1 MSNELLTP
9 YRRGAE
15 LVLDALKVGVPASI
29 SVALTLSDRVSTL
42 TKKAS
47 ANNDDVGAALDHR
60 VDGAVLLAKTITLII
75 KTHAGG
81 QDQKVL
87 VRGLIHTV
95 LRNEAKDKLLV
106 VFSNLNGLLGV
117 LASGQRSL
125 AGKLGQHDEATVGT
139 GVLGHVLGGSGLE
152 SLDNAVAGDT
162 VRVRDVSPL
171 HNAVDAAG
179 VLVLDGGANVCKLAV
194 LKQHKVVLVR
204 QGHQRL
210 NGTRVGEVRDDVNV
224 GLDHDDVGAKLVGQ
238 GKQLGRGGHVER
250 CAQVGLFG
258 GHEIEQSRGCGA
270 AMLLCA
276 CLVAKLNVAGH

>member
-1 MSNELLTP
+1 MTSEPPLT
-9 YRRGAE
+9 
-15 LVLDALKVGVPASI
+15 
-29 SVALTLSDRVSTL
+29 TVSM
-42 TKKAS
+42 
-47 ANNDDVGAALDHR
+47 
-60 VDGAVLLAKTITLII
+60 GAVLLAKTITLII

-125 AGKLGQHDEATVGT
+125 AGKLGQHDGGHGRYRGASR
-139 GVLGHVLGGSGLE
+139 HVLGGSGLE
-152 SLDNAVAGDT
+152 SLDNAVAGEPLL
-162 VRVRDVSPL
+162 VRDVSPL

-210 NGTRVGEVRDDVNV
+210 EWY
-224 GLDHDDVGAKLVGQ
+224 LA
-238 GKQLGRGGHVER
+238 
-250 CAQVGLFG
+250 
-258 GHEIEQSRGCGA
+258 
-270 AMLLCA
+270 
-276 CLVAKLNVAGH
+276 